1 MQRVSAL
8 FLVLAALCTLA
19 TASSPARAQI
29 LLVTSDYRVVDL
41 DQDKNRIGVALPESK
56 PNVRQN
62 WVYVRLET
70 EVVRRQEK
78 DGWIRDEILKP
89 EEIWT
94 SIQKGD
100 VIRVQGG
107 RGWDGSITARSIW
120 HTRPASTDS
129 TASQPAP

>member
-1 MQRVSAL
+1 MQPMQRVLAL
-8 FLVLAALCTLA
+8 CLVLAAWCTLA
-19 TASSPARAQI
+19 TASPPARAQI

-41 DQDKNRIGVALPESK
+41 DPDKNRIGVALIESK

-70 EVVRRQEK
+70 EVVKRHQK

-89 EEIWT
+89 EELWT
-94 SIQKGD
+94 SLQKGD

-120 HTRPASTDS
+120 QTSPDPTNP
-129 TASQPAP
+129 TASN